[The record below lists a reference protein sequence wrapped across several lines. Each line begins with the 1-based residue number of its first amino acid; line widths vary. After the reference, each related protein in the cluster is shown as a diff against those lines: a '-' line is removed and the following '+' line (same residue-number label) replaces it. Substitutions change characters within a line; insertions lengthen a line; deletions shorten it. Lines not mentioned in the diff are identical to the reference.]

1 MPNAIS
7 VEDLEQAIGAHE
19 VWKQRLRDTLRSG
32 RSEIPATTACRHD
45 LCNFGQWLDKTIDAV
60 PPQDRAPY
68 EVVNDLHI
76 RFHHNVA
83 SVIASIERGN
93 MQAAHDIMD
102 DSCDYVMEEL
112 VGLLHD
118 WRRELKARDTA
129 PQPFFDDDRI

>member
-1 MPNAIS
+1 MPNTMTVQDI
-7 VEDLEQAIGAHE
+7 ENAIGAHE
-19 VWKQRLRDTLRSG
+19 VWKQRLRETLRSG
-32 RSEIPATTACRHD
+32 HSEIPAASACRHD
-45 LCNFGQWLDKTIDAV
+45 LCEFGQWLERAIEGV
-60 PPQDRAPY
+60 SFQDRPTY
-68 EVVNDLHI
+68 EVVQDLHI

-118 WRRELKARDTA
+118 WRREMKARDAGPA
-129 PQPFFDDDRI
+129 PNFDDDRI